1 MPVVEEPEHLSG
13 DRPDGGAAQSPVSE
27 PGVQNVQSG
36 STPDH
41 GQGDPPAATPLLA
54 PADGVP
60 PVCATAEDVA
70 AAAGRLAAGTGP
82 LAVDAERASGFRY
95 SSRAYL
101 IQLRRA
107 GAGTV
112 LIDPIPVTDA
122 LEPLAAVINGL
133 EWILHSADQDL
144 PGLAE
149 LGLRPATLFDTE
161 LGGRL
166 AGFPRVGLAAMV
178 EQLLGRALRK
188 GHGAADWSTRPL
200 PDAWLNYA
208 ALDVE
213 LLPELREAV
222 AASLADQGKTDWAA
236 QEFEHIRLSEPA
248 PPKPDRWRRTS
259 GIHTLRRARQLAI
272 VRELWITRDTLA
284 RGRDI
289 APSRILPDSAIVAAA
304 GADPKSVGQLRE
316 LPVFGGPRQRRYSRE
331 WLGAVE
337 RARAL
342 PDDELPRMSQPYD
355 GPPPV
360 NRWERRDPAAAAR
373 LTRARAA
380 MAQISERVAV
390 PVENLLAPDLV
401 RRLCWDGLP
410 DYKLGPEAAG
420 EVAATIEDFL
430 KSHGA
435 RPWQRELTV
444 AGLAAALTEAA
455 AD

>member
-13 DRPDGGAAQSPVSE
+13 DHPDGGAATPGISRPGPLGEVSGPTPE
-27 PGVQNVQSG
+27 AG
-36 STPDH
+36 STEL
-41 GQGDPPAATPLLA
+41 PAPIPLLA
-54 PADGVP
+54 PAEGIP
-60 PVCATAEDVA
+60 PVCDTPDAVTA
-70 AAAGRLAAGTGP
+70 AAERLAAGSGP

-112 LIDPIPVTDA
+112 LIDPIPVAGA
-122 LEPLAAVINGL
+122 LEPLAAVINDM

-149 LGLRPATLFDTE
+149 LGLRPAQLFDTE

-178 EQLLGRALRK
+178 EQLLGRALSK

-200 PDAWLNYA
+200 PEAWLNYA

-222 AASLADQGKTDWAA
+222 AASLADQGKTDWAT
-236 QEFEHIRLSEPA
+236 QEFEHIRLAEPA

-259 GIHTLRRARQLAI
+259 GIHTLRRARQLAT
-272 VRELWITRDTLA
+272 VRELWLTRDALA
-284 RGRDI
+284 RSRDI
-289 APSRILPDSAIVAAA
+289 APSRILPDSAIIAAA
-304 GADPKSVGQLRE
+304 NADPRTIGRLRE

-342 PDDELPRMSQPYD
+342 PEDELPRMNQPYD

-373 LTRARAA
+373 LTRARAV
-380 MAQISERVAV
+380 MAGISERVAV

-410 DYKLGPEAAG
+410 DYRLGPEHAG
-420 EVAATIEDFL
+420 ELAASVDGFL
-430 KSHGA
+430 KLHGA
-435 RPWQRELTV
+435 RPWQRGLTV
-444 AGLAAALTEAA
+444 EPLAGALIARQPN
-455 AD
+455 

>member
-1 MPVVEEPEHLSG
+1 MPVVEEPDHLSG
-13 DRPDGGAAQSPVSE
+13 GHPDRGAAAADQGTRGAQTAQVPDTGD
-27 PGVQNVQSG
+27 PGV
-36 STPDH
+36 PD
-41 GQGDPPAATPLLA
+41 AVPLLT
-54 PADGVP
+54 PAEGIP
-60 PVCATAEDVA
+60 PVCRTPGEVA
-70 AAAGRLAAGTGP
+70 AAAARLAAGTGP

-101 IQLRRA
+101 IQLRRV

-112 LIDPIPVTDA
+112 LIDPIPVADA
-122 LEPLAAVINGL
+122 LEPLAAVINSL

-166 AGFPRVGLAAMV
+166 AGYPRVGLAAMV

-200 PDAWLNYA
+200 PEAWLNYA

-213 LLPELREAV
+213 LLPELRDAV
-222 AASLADQGKTDWAA
+222 AAELAEQGKTEWAA
-236 QEFEHIRLSEPA
+236 QEFEYIRRAEPA
-248 PPKPDRWRRTS
+248 GPKPDRWRRTS
-259 GIHTLRRARQLAI
+259 GIHTLRKARQLAT
-272 VRELWITRDTLA
+272 VRELWTTRDALA
-284 RGRDI
+284 RSRDI

-304 GADPKSVGQLRE
+304 GADPKSIGQLRE

-342 PDDELPRMSQPYD
+342 PDDELPRMSQAYD

-360 NRWERRDPAAAAR
+360 NRWERRDPVAAAR
-373 LTRARAA
+373 LTRARAV
-380 MAQISERVAV
+380 MAQISEKVNV

-410 DYKLGPEAAG
+410 DYRPGSETAAG
-420 EVAATIEDFL
+420 SDAAVDTFL
-430 KSHGA
+430 DEHGA

-444 AGLAAALTEAA
+444 APLAAALPDQPAG
-455 AD
+455 